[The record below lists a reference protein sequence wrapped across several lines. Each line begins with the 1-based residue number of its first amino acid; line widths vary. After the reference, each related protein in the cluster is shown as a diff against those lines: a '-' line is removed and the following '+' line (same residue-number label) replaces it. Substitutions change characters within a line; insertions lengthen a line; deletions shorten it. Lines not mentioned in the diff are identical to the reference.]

1 MVIHW
6 LYFKVL
12 KLVTDNYRTMLLII
26 SYRFSFVSVKGQS
39 LEATADSVTG
49 FLGGSIEIAWTL
61 TKKAVNDRILSSN
74 LLLGNGSN
82 QEVLYQK
89 GTNDFEKQP
98 YAEIIFG
105 YRIQANFNGE
115 KYTLILG
122 NLSFSD
128 LFTFTVVVNLA
139 DISFNPYP
147 VLRKSVKI
155 SEVRGMQFLWITLEF
170 LTQFD

>member
-1 MVIHW
+1 MHW
-6 LYFKVL
+6 LYFKDL
-12 KLVTDNYRTMLLII
+12 RLVTDNYRTMLIVI

-39 LEATADSVTG
+39 LKTTADSVTG

-61 TKKAVNDRILSSN
+61 TKKAVNDRILSAN
-74 LLLGNGSN
+74 LRLGNGSI

-98 YAEIIFG
+98 YAEINFG

-115 KYTLILG
+115 KYILILS

-139 DISFNPYP
+139 NIRFNPYP
-147 VLRKSVKI
+147 VLRKTVKI